1 MFILGQEIF
10 LYLFFFMFIL
20 GQEIF
25 VYLFFFMFILG
36 QEISSCALYALR
48 RSHGCRFG
56 RESWLS
62 QVHWQRGGLQVNIA
76 VLKKKMPKT
85 DTLDALNDAMTT
97 ILTTNLDNLSG
108 QPILTTNP
116 ETTPNIL

>member
-36 QEISSCALYALR
+36 QEISSCALFALR

-56 RESWLS
+56 REPWLS
-62 QVHWQRGGLQVNIA
+62 QVHWQRGGLQVDIA
-76 VLKKKMPKT
+76 EKNRGKIAMPIVMRE
-85 DTLDALNDAMTT
+85 LQY
-97 ILTTNLDNLSG
+97 ILFVKNQVEVD
-108 QPILTTNP
+108 IVD
-116 ETTPNIL
+116 NILQTLGLVTM